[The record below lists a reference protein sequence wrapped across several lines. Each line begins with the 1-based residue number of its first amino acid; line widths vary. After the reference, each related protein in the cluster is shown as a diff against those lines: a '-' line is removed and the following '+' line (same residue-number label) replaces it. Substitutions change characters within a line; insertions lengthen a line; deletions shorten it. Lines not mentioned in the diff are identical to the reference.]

1 MFRSVN
7 WGVLVSQS
15 KTRAE
20 LLSQT
25 CKGRSSLGNNMQMPC
40 WGQQCAQSPRGSKGR
55 ENVYVWKK
63 DLQLHYR
70 SNSCFA
76 RVKSTQLNVSF
87 HFPSWFSS
95 FLELLNSC
103 YCGSVTKWRLTLQA
117 HELQQAGLPCPSQS
131 LGACLDSC
139 TLGQWCHPTICRLLV
154 LLPSVFPSIRF
165 FPMSWLFASGGQGT
179 RA

>member
-55 ENVYVWKK
+55 ENVYVWKI

-70 SNSCFA
+70 WNSCFA
-76 RVKSTQLNVSF
+76 RVKITQLNVSF
-87 HFPSWFSS
+87 HFPSRFPSI
-95 FLELLNSC
+95 LELLNSC
-103 YCGSVTKWRLTLQA
+103 PLY
-117 HELQQAGLPCPSQS
+117 
-131 LGACLDSC
+131 
-139 TLGQWCHPTICRLLV
+139 QWCHPTICQLLV
-154 LLPSVFPSIRF
+154 LLPSIFPSIRF